1 MAIVQSD
8 IEIVNTGLVGGE
20 QDAVQT
26 VALASGGFI
35 TAWNTDQGIGT
46 DIRFQRFDAAGK
58 PVGDPVAVN
67 ITVAG
72 NQTLRDIAVTD
83 DGNVTLVWTTDK
95 AVFMRTFDAD
105 TGVPVTNE
113 RSVTA
118 AGPTA
123 TGAQIVAVSDTEY
136 KVVLTSNS
144 GGATV
149 IEQVTLNT
157 AGAIVVAKAQI
168 PAILTAVASVVEV
181 VEGNLP
187 GSHFILLD
195 NGTVVSSVNGST
207 KNGNGALD
215 IVKLQNG
222 THVLAGE
229 IEQNIELTGLFG
241 DNNQLSSYDLGRG
254 QPTGFDNPDAVN
266 ANVFDRALVN
276 LGNNRILVVSVVDS
290 GTTIASTITDGI
302 YATVYNVDTGGYEE
316 GLPVLISD
324 FGKGGIAAASR
335 LEAIDLEAVL
345 LADGRVQLSWSEE
358 NGLSGTDVFSTIL
371 DSRDGPITVSGTA
384 VNGQILGTDSEEDTV
399 SYEASNRGVRVDL
412 ELSDMNTGD
421 AADDILQSIE
431 IVIGSD
437 FNDKLRARDSL
448 LDGHPKPIV
457 GEDDT
462 FFGGG
467 GDDQLVGRS
476 GSDTLNGGDGNDIA
490 SGGSGQDH
498 LFGDDGDDV
507 LYGNADSDHMLGGT
521 GNDFLA
527 GNAGEDVID
536 GGDGNDTINGGLDDD
551 VLDGGAGN
559 DIFQGGLGF
568 NVIDGGSGIDTVS
581 FADRQ
586 DAVFVDLSYSSDIL
600 GHIEGFEILD
610 DDLIVNVENIAGS
623 SNDDILSGNA
633 GVNAL
638 RGNDGDDFLYGRG
651 GADRLNGGK
660 GVDTFFYNTANE
672 GGDRI
677 ADFVIGTDKLQIVSD
692 NFGGIDASNIK
703 TAFQF
708 SQSGLASGS
717 GPKIVMDWDGADIGN
732 LYYDADGGGAGSRV
746 LIATI
751 SVSSGTDAGFT
762 LFGATEFLFA

>member
-1 MAIVQSD
+1 M
-8 IEIVNTGLVGGE
+8 
-20 QDAVQT
+20 
-26 VALASGGFI
+26 
-35 TAWNTDQGIGT
+35 
-46 DIRFQRFDAAGK
+46 
-58 PVGDPVAVN
+58 
-67 ITVAG
+67 
-72 NQTLRDIAVTD
+72 
-83 DGNVTLVWTTDK
+83 
-95 AVFMRTFDAD
+95 
-105 TGVPVTNE
+105 
-113 RSVTA
+113 
-118 AGPTA
+118 
-123 TGAQIVAVSDTEY
+123 
-136 KVVLTSNS
+136 
-144 GGATV
+144 
-149 IEQVTLNT
+149 
-157 AGAIVVAKAQI
+157 
-168 PAILTAVASVVEV
+168 
-181 VEGNLP
+181 
-187 GSHFILLD
+187 
-195 NGTVVSSVNGST
+195 
-207 KNGNGALD
+207 D

-229 IEQNIELTGLFG
+229 AGQNIVLTGLFG
-241 DNNQLSSYDLGRG
+241 GNNALSSYDLGSG
-254 QPTGFDNPDAVN
+254 QATGFDNPDAVN

-421 AADDILQSIE
+421 AAGDILHSIE
-431 IVIGSD
+431 KVIGTD
-437 FNDKLRARDSL
+437 FNDKLRGRDSG
-448 LDGHPKPIV
+448 LDSHPESSEQTD
-457 GEDDT
+457 EDI

-559 DIFQGGLGF
+559 DVFQGGLGF

-581 FADRQ
+581 YADRGS
-586 DAVFVDLSYSSDIL
+586 VFVDLTYTSDVF
-600 GHIEGFEILD
+600 GKMEGFETD
-610 DDLIVNVENIAGS
+610 DDIIVNVENIAGS
-623 SNDDILSGNA
+623 FDSDYLAATA
-633 GVNAL
+633 GANRL

-651 GADRLNGGK
+651 GADRLNGGD
-660 GVDTFFYNTANE
+660 GADTFFYNTANE

-692 NFGGIDASNIK
+692 NFGGIDAANIA

-708 SQSGLASGS
+708 NQSGLASGS

-732 LYYDADGGGAGSRV
+732 LYYDADGGGAGDRV
-746 LIATI
+746 LIATM
-751 SVSSGTDAGFT
+751 SFDSSAGFT
-762 LFGATEFLFA
+762 AFGAAEFLFA